1 MNPNT
6 PFRLEKL
13 DPETYRHKTRASS
26 LVLIVIFASLAMGCA
41 SVFVL
46 LWGQPGSNF
55 RLNLL
60 GVLTGLGLT
69 LALVKFYL
77 SRQPFMRE
85 AVYSWRLKRQLMRIT
100 NIMHKITP
108 LVEADHTA
116 ALSALCFYHRA
127 LEQMHYLEGNDVGA
141 LELKVEK
148 QQLIEKMQ
156 ALGLETEITT
166 FDPQWLEQINA
177 QASLKS

>member
-1 MNPNT
+1 MKQPA

-13 DPETYRHKTRASS
+13 DPETYRHKTRTSS
-26 LVLIVIFASLAMGCA
+26 LILILIFASLAMGCA
-41 SVFVL
+41 TLFVAW
-46 LWGQPGSNF
+46 WGQPGSNF

-60 GVLTGLGLT
+60 GVLSGLGLT
-69 LALVKFYL
+69 LLLVKLYL
-77 SRQPFMRE
+77 ARQPFMRE
-85 AVYSWRLKRQLMRIT
+85 AVYSWQLKRQLMRIT
-100 NIMHKITP
+100 NVMHKIKP
-108 LVEADHTA
+108 LVEAEQIA

-166 FDPQWLEQINA
+166 FDPQWLDQINA
-177 QASLKS
+177 HAKQQS